1 MKSLKL
7 FLIVAI
13 TSISLYSCDDSTAQ
27 NRVTVSHPKPQDISV
42 QSNDIPGFNVNRFAD
57 LLKTTSS
64 PDALTQAINANGN
77 DINNLDLDE
86 DGQIDYLKVDQV
98 NANTLAVY
106 DETSNDKVE
115 ICKLTVNTQNNSY
128 SVVGSPQYCGNT
140 YVYHSSPGLT
150 FGQYMFLSWMLTPH
164 PYYHPY
170 WGYHRGY
177 YGGYRPY
184 YSHYSRPYTR
194 TYSRTRTVTRTVPS
208 STVRTTTRSTPSQVR
223 STSSVRSTPQRTSVS
238 NPVRS
243 QRAFTRGE
251 GNRYRSSGATGSGFR
266 SSSSSSSS
274 RGGFGSSSRSS
285 SRSSSSFGSSRS
297 SSRSSFGSS
306 RSSFGGGRSSG
317 RRR

>member
-1 MKSLKL
+1 MKSLKTL
-7 FLIVAI
+7 LIATFTI
-13 TSISLYSCDDSTAQ
+13 FALNSCDDTTAQ
-27 NRVTVSHPKPQDISV
+27 NRVSVEHPKPQDINV

-57 LLKTTSS
+57 LLKSTSS
-64 PDALTQAINANGN
+64 PDALTQAINVNGN

-98 NANTLAVY
+98 NSNTLAVY
-106 DETSNDKVE
+106 DETTNDKIE

-128 SVVGSPQYCGNT
+128 SVVGSPTYCGNT
-140 YVYHSSPGLT
+140 HVYHSSPGIT

-164 PYYHPY
+164 PYYHPA

-194 TYSRTRTVTRTVPS
+194 TYTRTRTVSRSVPSPTRTS
-208 STVRTTTRSTPSQVR
+208 RSTPTQVR
-223 STSSVRSTPQRTSVS
+223 SSASVRNTPQRTSVS

-243 QRAFTRGE
+243 QREFSRGE

-266 SSSSSSSS
+266 SSSS
-274 RGGFGSSSRSS
+274 RGGFGS
-285 SRSSSSFGSSRS
+285 RSSSSSSSYGSSRS

-306 RSSFGGGRSSG
+306 RSSFGSSRSSS

>member
-1 MKSLKL
+1 MKSLKT
-7 FLIVAI
+7 FLIA
-13 TSISLYSCDDSTAQ
+13 TFSLFAMNSCSDTTAQ
-27 NRVTVSHPKPQDISV
+27 NRVTVSHPQPQDINV

-57 LLKTTSS
+57 LLKTTSN

-86 DGQIDYLKVDQV
+86 DGQIDYLKVDQI
-98 NANTLAVY
+98 NNNSLGVY
-106 DETSNDKVE
+106 DETNNDKVE

-128 SVVGSPQYCGNT
+128 SIVGTPQYCGNT
-140 YVYHSSPGLT
+140 YVYNSSPGLT
-150 FGQYMFLSWMLTPH
+150 FGQFMFLHWMLSPH

-170 WGYHRGY
+170 WGYHVGY
-177 YGGYRPY
+177 YRGYRPY

-208 STVRTTTRSTPSQVR
+208 TVRSTRSTPTQVSR
-223 STSSVRSTPQRTSVS
+223 SASSVRSTPQRTSVS

-243 QRAFTRGE
+243 QREFSRGE
-251 GNRYRSSGATGSGFR
+251 GNRFRSSGATGSGFR
-266 SSSSSSSS
+266 SSSS
-274 RGGFGSSSRSS
+274 SS

-306 RSSFGGGRSSG
+306 RSSFGGSRGGG

>member
-1 MKSLKL
+1 MKSLKT
-7 FLIVAI
+7 FLIA
-13 TSISLYSCDDSTAQ
+13 TFALFALNSCDDTTAQ
-27 NRVTVSHPKPQDISV
+27 NRVTVSHPQPQDINV

-98 NANTLAVY
+98 NGNTLAVY
-106 DETSNDKVE
+106 DETTNDKVE
-115 ICKLTVNTQNNSY
+115 ICKLTVNTQNKSY
-128 SVVGSPQYCGNT
+128 SVVGTPQYCGNT
-140 YVYHSSPGLT
+140 YVYNSSRDLS
-150 FGQYMFLSWMLTPH
+150 FGQYMFLTWMLTSRPY
-164 PYYHPY
+164 YYHPV
-170 WGYHRGY
+170 WGYHVGY
-177 YGGYRPY
+177 YRGYRPY

-208 STVRTTTRSTPSQVR
+208 TVRSTTTRSTPTQVR
-223 STSSVRSTPQRTSVS
+223 SSSSSVRSTPQRTSVS

-243 QRAFTRGE
+243 QREFSRGE

-266 SSSSSSSS
+266 SSSSS
-274 RGGFGSSSRSS
+274 RGGFGSRSS
-285 SRSSSSFGSSRS
+285 SRSSSFGSSR

-306 RSSFGGGRSSG
+306 RSSFGGSRSSSRGG

>member
-1 MKSLKL
+1 MKTLKL

-13 TSISLYSCDDSTAQ
+13 ASIFLYSCGDTTAQ
-27 NRVTVSHPKPQDISV
+27 NRVTVSQPKPQDINV

-98 NANTLAVY
+98 NNTNTLAVY

-140 YVYHSSPGLT
+140 HVYQSSPGLT

-194 TYSRTRTVTRTVPS
+194 TYSRTRTVSRSVPTS
-208 STVRTTTRSTPSQVR
+208 VRTSRSTPTQVR
-223 STSSVRSTPQRTSVS
+223 SSSSVRSTPQRTSVS

-243 QRAFTRGE
+243 QREFSRGE

-266 SSSSSSSS
+266 SSSSSSS
-274 RGGFGSSSRSS
+274 RGGFGS
-285 SRSSSSFGSSRS
+285 RSSSSSSSSYGSSRS

-306 RSSFGGGRSSG
+306 RSSFGSSRSSSRGGR
-317 RRR
+317 R

>member
-7 FLIVAI
+7 FLIATAI
-13 TSISLYSCDDSTAQ
+13 VTGLYSCGSSTAQ
-27 NRVTVSHPKPQDISV
+27 NRVSVHHPKPQDIDV

-64 PDALTQAINANGN
+64 PEALTQAINANGN

-98 NANTLAVY
+98 NGNTLAVY
-106 DETSNDKVE
+106 DETNNDKIEV
-115 ICKLTVNTQNNSY
+115 CKLTVNTQNNSY
-128 SVVGSPQYCGNT
+128 SVVGSPDYCGNT
-140 YVYHSSPGLT
+140 YVYNSSPGLT
-150 FGQYMFLSWMLTPH
+150 FGQYMFLSWMLAPH
-164 PYYHPY
+164 SYYHPY

-177 YGGYRPY
+177 YGGYHPY
-184 YSHYSRPYTR
+184 YSHYRSPYTR
-194 TYSRTRTVTRTVPS
+194 TYSRTRTVTRTVP
-208 STVRTTTRSTPSQVR
+208 VRSTTTRSTPTQVSR
-223 STSSVRSTPQRTSVS
+223 NASSVRSTPQRTSVS

-243 QRAFTRGE
+243 QREFSRGE

-266 SSSSSSSS
+266 SSPSSSSS
-274 RGGFGSSSRSS
+274 RSS
-285 SRSSSSFGSSRS
+285 G

-317 RRR
+317 GGRRR